1 MDDQAR
7 TTTGLSRIFE
17 IGETVKAQWMEKCV
31 KHDARAYHRQVKMG
45 GLGLPMFA
53 TKSLAVKAI
62 NKLHFG
68 NKMTLQN
75 VERAML
81 RTSDIGVVAH
91 SLSQAVNERVGD

>member
-1 MDDQAR
+1 
-7 TTTGLSRIFE
+7 LSRIFE

-62 NKLHFG
+62 NKPHFG
-68 NKMTLQN
+68 IKMTLQN